1 MKIIIDKKEI
11 ETELTLL
18 KPTDI
23 ICFKVRSALNVEQ
36 YTRIKDK
43 LKEILDVKNKKVVG
57 TRLQNRFLGCI
68 RRWTH

>member
-43 LKEILDVKNKKVVG
+43 LKEILDVKNKILVMDCN
-57 TRLQNRFLGCI
+57 TELNILREMED
-68 RRWTH
+68 